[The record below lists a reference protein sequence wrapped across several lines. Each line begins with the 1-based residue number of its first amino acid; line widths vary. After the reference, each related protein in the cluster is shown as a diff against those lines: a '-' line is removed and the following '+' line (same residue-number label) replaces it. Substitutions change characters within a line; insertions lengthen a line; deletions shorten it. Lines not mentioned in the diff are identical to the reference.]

1 MQSAIVSA
9 RYSPRM
15 ETEKLKLKTETGQF
29 IEAVVLNKHAD
40 RIDVVIAESLRCS
53 LTPSRNQL
61 AYVGTIRGREVTY
74 ERTVAQVKEELAKR
88 DPYRKRTR

>member
-1 MQSAIVSA
+1 
-9 RYSPRM
+9 M
-15 ETEKLKLKTETGQF
+15 ENEKIKLKTEAGQT

-40 RIDVVIAESLRCS
+40 RIDVVLGESVRCS

-74 ERTVAQVKEELAKR
+74 ERSRAEVEAELAKR
-88 DPYRKRTR
+88 DPNRRRFR